1 MNRTPNRPAVRQLAT
16 CLLAIPLALLAA
28 CGPDQQTPT
37 TEQTPA
43 APVEVKGT
51 VVSTAV
57 SSNEM
62 QVAVPDPV
70 NASWTALGQKG
81 SGLEWVTVAGD
92 GTAQTSEIDLAT
104 DPAAAVAA
112 VPEKINANAAAV
124 DGRSVLAGL
133 SAVDSPAKTPVWV
146 FSPLLDTEEPLDFRE
161 LAFDESPTSVVKAIK
176 KADALP
182 DLEGR
187 DVTFVVTPVA
197 GEQAT
202 MSKLQIGYQ
211 RAIWEGLANAAGA
224 KKVTFY
230 DGTGTAPAAGT
241 ISAIPVPDPNDDFA
255 SDDQGT
261 TRTCTL
267 PSPALFVADQP
278 TLIDKKATL
287 KALKKCVGDLDSGTK
302 ITVEGH
308 TAGSSGTSNA
318 FAKKLST
325 QRATEVAA
333 LLKELDVPA
342 KNIVEVVGHGS
353 SKPIVEPDTDPKN
366 RAVVVTFSTTE

>member
-1 MNRTPNRPAVRQLAT
+1 MTRTPHRLAA
-16 CLLAIPLALLAA
+16 CLLALPLALAAA
-28 CGPDQQTPT
+28 CGADQSTPT

-43 APVEVKGT
+43 APVQVKGT

-57 SSNEM
+57 SSNEA
-62 QVAVPDPV
+62 QVVVPDPV
-70 NASWTALGQKG
+70 AAAWTTLGQN
-81 SGLEWVTVAGD
+81 VAGD
-92 GTAQTSEIDLAT
+92 GSTTDTDIDLAT
-104 DPAAAVAA
+104 DPAAGVASVA
-112 VPEKINANAAAV
+112 DKINADAAQA
-124 DGRSVLAGL
+124 DGRSVIAGL
-133 SAVDSPAKTPVWV
+133 DAVDSPDKAPVWV
-146 FSPLLDTEEPLDFRE
+146 FSPMLDTEEPVDFRE
-161 LAFDESPTSVVKAIK
+161 LAFDESPPAVVKAVK

-187 DVTFVVTPVA
+187 EVSFVVTPVA
-197 GEQAT
+197 GEQAEL
-202 MSKLQIGYQ
+202 SKLQIGYQ
-211 RAIWEGLANAAGA
+211 RAVWEGLAKAAGA

-230 DGTGTAPAAGT
+230 DGTGTAPSTGT

-255 SDDQGT
+255 SADQGT

-278 TLIDKKATL
+278 ALIDKKATL
-287 KALKKCVGDLDSGTK
+287 RALKKCVGDLDTGTK

-308 TAGSSGTSNA
+308 TAGSSGTSND
-318 FAKKLST
+318 FAEKLST

-342 KNIVEVVGHGS
+342 KNIVEVVGYGS
-353 SKPIVEPDTDPKN
+353 SKPIEEPDTNPKN